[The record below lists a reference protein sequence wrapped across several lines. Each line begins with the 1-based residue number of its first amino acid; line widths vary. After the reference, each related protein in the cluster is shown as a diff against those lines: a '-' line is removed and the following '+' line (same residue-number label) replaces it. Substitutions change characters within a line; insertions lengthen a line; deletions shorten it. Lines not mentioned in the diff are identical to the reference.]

1 MCKQVFMHPCSFVQ
15 LYNLVTL
22 QTVIV
27 FFVSDIKTP
36 IRIYSLV
43 WQFTYM

>member
-1 MCKQVFMHPCSFVQ
+1 MQPCSFVQ

-27 FFVSDIKTP
+27 FFMSDIKTP
-36 IRIYSLV
+36 IRVCSLV
-43 WQFTYM
+43 W